1 MPDWLTHIVIGLILI
16 EIFNVRKKSLVL
28 IGTIL
33 PDILPKI
40 ILLGLFFA
48 LPDFNYEIFNAFH
61 IPFVLF
67 LVTLLIAPLFRY
79 DYWKVVLL
87 INIGVISHFLA
98 DALLRH
104 FSTAGVRLLYPFKFK
119 AYSANLVWPDQSYF
133 ILIPAIIVYIA
144 IILLKKKYSAKDIK
158 KESVKIV

>member
-1 MPDWLTHIVIGLILI
+1 MPDWLTHVVIGLILI

-28 IGTIL
+28 IGTLL

-40 ILLGLFFA
+40 VLLGLLFK
-48 LPDFNYEIFNAFH
+48 LPNFNYELFNAFH
-61 IPFVLF
+61 IPFILF

-87 INIGVISHFLA
+87 MNLGTISHFLA
-98 DALLRH
+98 DALLKH
-104 FSTAGVRLLYPFKFK
+104 FSTAGVRLLYPFKFQP
-119 AYSANLVWPDQSYF
+119 YSANLVWPDQSYF
-133 ILIPAIIVYIA
+133 ILIPAVIVYVV